1 MHHNQYNKDWNVSAE
16 YSEGDIQRQ
25 SALYDTR
32 FTFSVTATHLTKE
45 KKKTLNKYEK
55 SNILECLSCPFA
67 GDKWLIFI
75 FIVHLLHD
83 KVTHHLRDLAFVFET
98 VLSGLA
104 CPRCLINNIAD

>member
-45 KKKTLNKYEK
+45 KKK
-55 SNILECLSCPFA
+55 
-67 GDKWLIFI
+67 
-75 FIVHLLHD
+75 H
-83 KVTHHLRDLAFVFET
+83 
-98 VLSGLA
+98 
-104 CPRCLINNIAD
+104 